1 MGKKKSRATQ
11 VSKGERNNV
20 NKDVSKAL
28 RRDYL
33 QNDLARLNN
42 QIDAFKRGKNV
53 MVTIPNPNTN
63 ETNKRFLRVNAK
75 DVWKFNNKFIMK
87 HNTSVHIPCHS
98 HVSNW
103 QIKYSI
109 EGGSNTKIINTDILF
124 KYYYPEHKF
133 YKTI

>member
-11 VSKGERNNV
+11 TSKGERNNV
-20 NKDVSKAL
+20 NKDVSKSL
-28 RRDYL
+28 RRDYM

-87 HNTSVHIPCHS
+87 HNTSENV
-98 HVSNW
+98 
-103 QIKYSI
+103 
-109 EGGSNTKIINTDILF
+109 
-124 KYYYPEHKF
+124 
-133 YKTI
+133 

>member
-20 NKDVSKAL
+20 SKDVCKAL

-87 HNTSVHIPCHS
+87 HNTSENV
-98 HVSNW
+98 
-103 QIKYSI
+103 
-109 EGGSNTKIINTDILF
+109 
-124 KYYYPEHKF
+124 
-133 YKTI
+133 